1 MALLPTPILDYTDKD
16 FESMRVR
23 MISMIRQTFTGWT
36 DFNVANFG
44 NIILE
49 MLAFVLDVT
58 GKYQDNQAA
67 EAFMVKAT
75 QRKNLIALAKQIGFV
90 PQNAFAA
97 SVDLTFT
104 LGAIPANNV
113 VIPEGTIVRT
123 TDVTGAVEFRLLSDL
138 TILAAANPPI
148 GLGSVENSEEVQDI
162 FASNAL
168 PNQEYD
174 LTAVPFLEVVA
185 LQATNGIYTQVDN
198 FLRSR
203 SDDRHFVIIVD
214 QNDRARV
221 RFGNGVNG
229 EIPTGSITVDTK
241 SGGGEVGNVEVGDI
255 DRIEGTF
262 VDVLLNPVTVSVSNA
277 TKASGGLNRQS
288 NESIRIQAP
297 ESLRVLTRTVARE
310 DYEIAAETKVSGV
323 ARALMLTSDQDLA
336 FDENAGT
343 LFIIPQGGGDPSQ
356 ALLDE
361 VAAIFTT
368 RFEDGGLPKT
378 VTFNL
383 TTAAAVY
390 NVINVF
396 AVVFLNQ
403 GASPS
408 GTRED
413 IEAALTAFFAVLN
426 EDGSKNTEVDFGFNL
441 KDVDGVPVGEIAHSR
456 VFDEIT
462 NQPGVR
468 KLGDSLTEQTL
479 NGLHQD
485 VAILLREFPQLGT
498 VTLIDGDTGQP
509 LPAVAS

>member
-23 MISMIRQTFTGWT
+23 LISLIRQAFPGWT

-44 NIILE
+44 NILLE
-49 MLAFVLDVT
+49 MFAFVLDVT

-90 PQNAFAA
+90 PANAFAA
-97 SVDLTFT
+97 SVDTTFT
-104 LGAIPANNV
+104 LGAVPANNV
-113 VIPEGTIVRT
+113 VLPEGSTVRT
-123 TDVTGAVEFRLLSDL
+123 TDVTGAIEFRLLGDL

-148 GLGSVENSEEVQDI
+148 GIGSVENSEEIQDI

-168 PNQEYD
+168 PNQSFV
-174 LTAVPFLEVVA
+174 LSANPFLEVVA

-203 SDDRHFVIIVD
+203 SDDRHFVIVVD
-214 QNDRARV
+214 QNDQAKV
-221 RFGNGVNG
+221 SFGNGVNG
-229 EIPTGSITVDTK
+229 EIPTGSITVDAK
-241 SGGGEVGNVEVGDI
+241 SGGGEVGNVEAGDI
-255 DRIEGTF
+255 DRIDGTF
-262 VDVLLNPVTVSVSNA
+262 VDVLLNPVTVTVTNP

-310 DYEIAAETKVSGV
+310 DYEIAAVNKVSGV
-323 ARALMLTSDQDLA
+323 ARALMLTSDQDLS
-336 FDENAGT
+336 FDENAGA
-343 LFIIPQGGGDPSQ
+343 LFIIPHGGGTPSQ
-356 ALLDE
+356 AVLDE

-368 RFEDGGLPKT
+368 RFENGGLPKT

-383 TTAAAVY
+383 TTAGAVY
-390 NVINVF
+390 NTIDVF
-396 AVVFLNQ
+396 AVVFLNE

-413 IEAALTAFFAVLN
+413 IEDALARFFAVLN
-426 EDGSKNTEVDFGFNL
+426 DDDSINTEVDFGFNL
-441 KDVDGVPVGEIAHSR
+441 KDVDGNPVGEIAHSR

-462 NQPGVR
+462 GVAGVR
-468 KLGDSLTEQTL
+468 KLGDSLTEATL

-485 VAILLREFPQLGT
+485 VSILLREFPQLGT
-498 VTLIDGDTGQP
+498 VTLVNGNTG
-509 LPAVAS
+509 LAL